1 MKCPCCGSE
10 MKKEKELAKSVLMKC
25 VGCGIS
31 DTRLKS

>member
-10 MKKEKELAKSVLMKC
+10 MKKEKELEKSILMKC
-25 VGCGIS
+25 VGCGMS